1 MKTLLSLIP
10 SCSIC
15 DVGDVFMKSSLSSL
29 VEWSSAPRLISGCRL
44 LDDTSLFLKEAC
56 DDSGVNVG
64 VVKASADGVVAT
76 VKKMIMRTTTAA
88 YPPLGRSM
96 FLVAAA
102 KEVILLAAFAVSID

>member
-1 MKTLLSLIP
+1 
-10 SCSIC
+10 
-15 DVGDVFMKSSLSSL
+15 MKSSLSSL

-44 LDDTSLFLKEAC
+44 LDTSLFLKEAC

-76 VKKMIMRTTTAA
+76 VKKMIMRTTAA

-102 KEVILLAAFAVSID
+102 KEVILLAAFDVSVD

>member
-1 MKTLLSLIP
+1 MP

-15 DVGDVFMKSSLSSL
+15 DVGDVFVKSSLSSL

-44 LDDTSLFLKEAC
+44 LDTSLFLKEAC

-64 VVKASADGVVAT
+64 VVKASADGVR
-76 VKKMIMRTTTAA
+76 KIIMRTTAA

-102 KEVILLAAFAVSID
+102 KEVIL